1 MADDAEIRNKMKS
14 YWQVHKPSLESM
26 MLSDQAVYLAE
37 NEQNEI
43 ISYMPNYRG
52 KKVLELGA
60 GIGRFTSRLAVVAGH
75 VTAVDFMESYIQE
88 NKNDNG
94 HLGNIDFKTAD
105 VTKLNYPPGSFDIVF
120 SNWLLMYLTDAE
132 VEALMGRVLS
142 WLKPGGYFFMRESCY
157 HQSGNKKRDENP
169 TYYRTPLHYSQM
181 LQRQY
186 DAVADTNFKIV
197 KGKNIITYIQY
208 HGNPN
213 QLCFVAQ
220 SAECPKESKVVV
232 SHQERQYTI
241 ERIKQYERIYGHN
254 YICTGGEQTT
264 RDFVSRLGLSP
275 GKRVLDV
282 GCGTG
287 GSAFFMARHY
297 GVHVHGIDLSTNM
310 IHLAIER
317 DGKQEIEI
325 KKKLQFEITDVLETC
340 YDESSYDII
349 YCRDAVLHIHDKE
362 ILFQKFYRWLKPGG
376 KIFMTDY
383 CLGKSPSS
391 DEFKAYMFTRRGYS
405 LQSIASSRSAL
416 EKAGF
421 KKVVAED
428 RSQQLITIHKQE
440 VETFI
445 PTEEAFV
452 AEFSRREFND
462 LIKTWKDFTHWTE
475 DGQMAW
481 GCYTATK

>member
-14 YWQVHKPSLESM
+14 YWKVHQPSLESM
-26 MLSDQAVYLAE
+26 MLSDHAVHLAE

-43 ISYMPNYRG
+43 IAYLPNYRG
-52 KKVLELGA
+52 KKVLELGS

-75 VTAVDFMESYIQE
+75 VTAVDFMESYTEE
-88 NKNDNG
+88 NKKDNG
-94 HLGNIDFKTAD
+94 HFGNIDFKTAD
-105 VTKLNYPPGSFDIVF
+105 VTKLDYPPGSFDIVF
-120 SNWLLMYLTDAE
+120 SNWLLMYLTDEE
-132 VEALMGRVLS
+132 VEALMGRILT
-142 WLKPGGYFFMRESCY
+142 WLKPGGFIFMRESCY

-169 TYYRTPLHYSQM
+169 TFYRSPLHYSQM
-181 LQRQY
+181 LLRQY
-186 DAVADTNFKIV
+186 DAVADTNYKII

-220 SAECPKESKVVV
+220 CQSGSTKVT
-232 SHQERQYTI
+232 QQARQYTV
-241 ERIKQYERIYGHN
+241 EGIKQYERMYGHN

-264 RDFVSRLGLSP
+264 REFACRLGLSP
-275 GKRVLDV
+275 GQRVLDV

-297 GVHVHGIDLSTNM
+297 GAHVHGIDLSTNM

-325 KKKLQFEITDVLETC
+325 KKRLQFEITDVLETC
-340 YDESSYDII
+340 YDESSYDVI
-349 YCRDAVLHIHDKE
+349 YCRDAVPHIQDKQ

-376 KIFMTDY
+376 KIFMTDI
-383 CLGKSPSS
+383 CLGKKPAS
-391 DEFKAYMFTRRGYS
+391 DEFKAYMYTRRGYS
-405 LQSIASSRSAL
+405 LQSQETSKASL

-421 KKVVAED
+421 KQVVVED
-428 RSQQLITIHKQE
+428 RSQKLVTIHKQE
-440 VETFI
+440 LETFI

-452 AEFSRREFND
+452 AEFSRRDFND
-462 LIKTWKDFTHWTE
+462 LVKTWTDVIQWTE
-475 DGQMAW
+475 DGQMTW